1 MRGAKRRG
9 NLMAWRLLRS
19 ARNDKKTELFEKLQ
33 ELSQQKS
40 VGSGIKKIG
49 ITRSSILENERHCLF
64 LQFVVIV
71 ISVLSFRSDI
81 N

>member
-1 MRGAKRRG
+1 MKKASLIF
-9 NLMAWRLLRS
+9 NLLRYYKILFFTS
-19 ARNDKKTELFEKLQ
+19 KIVFSQIITTRIITTRNFA
-33 ELSQQKS
+33 
-40 VGSGIKKIG
+40 GSGIKKIS
-49 ITRSSILENERHCLF
+49 ITRSSILENERDCLF